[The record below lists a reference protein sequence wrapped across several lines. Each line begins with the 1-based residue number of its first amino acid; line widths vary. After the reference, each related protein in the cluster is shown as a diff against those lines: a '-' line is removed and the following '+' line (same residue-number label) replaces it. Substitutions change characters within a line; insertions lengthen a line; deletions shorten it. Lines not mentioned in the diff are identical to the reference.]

1 VRYHKPVLLQE
12 VLDYLKPS
20 PGKVYIDATA
30 GGGGH
35 TFEIIGQGAKVLG
48 LDRDPE
54 SIEYLDKEVKSSP
67 RFSGEAGQKSKVK
80 ISKNLFLVN
89 GNYNKIGEIANSH
102 GFEKVDGILFDLGV
116 SSHQLQIANRG
127 FSFRKSGP
135 LDMRM
140 DPKLNIQASDII
152 NNFERKKLDEIFKKF
167 AQEKF
172 SWSIANAI
180 CSARQVRPIETTEEL
195 ATIVRGVYKKRG
207 LKNKI
212 DPATKVFQ
220 GLRIVVNSELVNL
233 EEALPQTTQLI
244 KSGGRLVVISFH
256 SLEDSIVKRFFKQDN
271 SWKII
276 TPKPIRPNLN
286 ETEVNPRAR
295 SARLR
300 AAIRV

>member
-1 VRYHKPVLLQE
+1 MRYHKPVLLQE